1 MKKIE
6 LSIESLRVESFDTAA
21 AERGNGT
28 IFGNAETLEINTCA
42 AGSPCFSAIDTCP
55 SSPHAATLPC
65 NGCMDTELCV
75 ASELC
80 VDTELC

>member
-1 MKKIE
+1 MRKIE

-55 SSPHAATLPC
+55 SSPHAATQPC
-65 NGCMDTELCV
+65 NGCGGELTEFC
-75 ASELC
+75 
-80 VDTELC
+80 